1 LPTLQGLLRHDR
13 ALKTCL
19 SQREN
24 NLLRKEKMKM
34 KTSLVVGVLLITAI
48 TVGAFQAGAAEGHG
62 KSPGEVLLKFTD
74 MVGIAGVF
82 VGNALPQRDI
92 PGGGFTWV
100 ITDSEARLMD
110 EGKLKVNVT
119 GLVIDPTEPA
129 AQSQGVAGINPVPR
143 FFATLS
149 CLDAKT
155 GAVINLNT
163 ATVPAT
169 QQGNAEIN
177 TTLDFSLLP
186 PESCLAPIVFV
197 RGDLASIPGNP
208 FHNPEG
214 PDPAD
219 PWFAAS
225 GF

>member
-1 LPTLQGLLRHDR
+1 MKKLLCVRIGLVLMMGGIFCVLQATGTKAQDSRG
-13 ALKTCL
+13 T
-19 SQREN
+19 
-24 NLLRKEKMKM
+24 
-34 KTSLVVGVLLITAI
+34 
-48 TVGAFQAGAAEGHG
+48 
-62 KSPGEVLLKFTD
+62 EVLFKFKD

-82 VGNALPQRDI
+82 VGTTTPQREI
-92 PGGGFTWV
+92 SGGGFTWV
-100 ITDSEARLMD
+100 ITNGDANLTD
-110 EGKLKVNVT
+110 EGKLKVKVT

-129 AQSQGVAGINPVPR
+129 AQNQGVAGINPVPR

-163 ATVPAT
+163 PTVPAT
-169 QQGNAEIN
+169 QKGNAEI
-177 TTLDFSLLP
+177 TAILDLSLRP

-208 FHNPEG
+208 FKNPEG
-214 PDPAD
+214 PDSAD

>member
-1 LPTLQGLLRHDR
+1 
-13 ALKTCL
+13 
-19 SQREN
+19 
-24 NLLRKEKMKM
+24 M
-34 KTSLVVGVLLITAI
+34 KTPLAIGISVLFITGVTICA
-48 TVGAFQAGAAEGHG
+48 VKAGAAEGRE
-62 KSPGEVLLKFTD
+62 KSDGEVLFKFTD

-82 VGNALPQRDI
+82 VGSPLPQRDVS
-92 PGGGFTWV
+92 GGGFPWI
-100 ITDSEARLMD
+100 ITTGESRLTD
-110 EGKLKVNVT
+110 GGKLKVKVT
-119 GLVIDPTEPA
+119 GLVIDPAAPA

-163 ATVPAT
+163 PTVPAS

-177 TTLDFSLLP
+177 ATLDLSLLP
-186 PESCLAPIVFV
+186 PQSCLAPIILV

>member
-1 LPTLQGLLRHDR
+1 
-13 ALKTCL
+13 
-19 SQREN
+19 
-24 NLLRKEKMKM
+24 M
-34 KTSLVVGVLLITAI
+34 KTSLVVGILLLTGITFS
-48 TVGAFQAGAAEGHG
+48 VFQTEAAEDHG
-62 KSPGEVLLKFTD
+62 KNSGEVLLKFTD
-74 MVGIAGVF
+74 MVGVAGVF

-100 ITDSEARLMD
+100 ITDGEAHLTD

-129 AQSQGVAGINPVPR
+129 AQSQGVVGINPVPR

-149 CLDAKT
+149 CLDGKT
-155 GAVINLNT
+155 GAVLNLNT

-169 QQGNAEIN
+169 QKGDAEIN
-177 TTLDFSLLP
+177 TTLDFSLLS

-214 PDPAD
+214 PDPTD